1 MKQLITIQHTQ
12 SLHHTNGMV
21 GSWTDWDLTPRG
33 IAQAQRIGAH
43 LQEQLAGQTWVMY
56 TSDLLRARRTAGI
69 IGDCLGVTPIH
80 HVALRERNLGSAV
93 GQSVQWLREHM
104 TAPERTVDDRLFPD
118 AESRRDAWNRLRP
131 FLQQLMD
138 SDTERII
145 LVSHGDLLGMLFAM
159 WLGLDASFLNH
170 AELTGM
176 AGGVSLLEE
185 RDDGRHVIRRLND
198 TSYLL

>member
-1 MKQLITIQHTQ
+1 MKQIITVQHTQ
-12 SLHHTNGMV
+12 SVHHVNGMV
-21 GSWTDWDLTPRG
+21 GSWTDWDLTPLG
-33 IAQAQRIGAH
+33 IVQAQRIGTH
-43 LQEQLAGQTWVMY
+43 LQEQLRGQEWVIY

-80 HVALRERNLGSAV
+80 HVALRERNLGCAV
-93 GQSVQWLREHM
+93 GQSVQWMREHM

-131 FLQQLMD
+131 FLQQLTD
-138 SDTERII
+138 SGKERVI

-159 WLGLDASFLNH
+159 WLGLDVTFLNH

-185 RDDGRHVIRRLND
+185 RDDGRRVIRRLND
-198 TSYLL
+198 ASYLL

>member
-1 MKQLITIQHTQ
+1 MKQIITVQHTQ
-12 SLHHTNGMV
+12 SVHHANGMV
-21 GSWTDWDLTPRG
+21 GSWTDWGLTPLG
-33 IAQAQRIGAH
+33 IEQARRIGAH
-43 LQEQLAGQTWVMY
+43 LREQLAGQTWVIY

-80 HVALRERNLGSAV
+80 HVALRERNLGCAV
-93 GQSVQWLREHM
+93 GQSVQWMREHM
-104 TAPERTVDDRLFPD
+104 SAPERTVDDRLFPD

-131 FLQQLMD
+131 FLQQLTD
-138 SDTERII
+138 GGAERVI

-159 WLGLDASFLNH
+159 WLGLDVTVLNH

-185 RDDGRHVIRRLND
+185 RDDGRRIIRRLND
-198 TSYLL
+198 ASYLL